1 MFQQWSRHFLSAGDQ
16 TQIEEGMII
25 VIDGLIEH
33 KGLLYRS
40 RDTVVITDNGPEIL
54 NWYKDWREPYF
65 ALNYDLNRSGCWI
78 D

>member
-1 MFQQWSRHFLSAGDQ
+1 MGFSVGVSAMEPPFLSAGDQ

-65 ALNYDLNRSGCWI
+65 ALNTI
-78 D
+78 